1 MHKKLE
7 HGKPPTEHEVI
18 ICELRTMLK
27 TSKVIID
34 LWAKGEIE
42 LLEEIDIL
50 KEKLKEVMG
59 RDPEKGYYYFHE
71 WEAQRRVDKK
81 ASDLTNNNE
90 NAWIQP

>member
-1 MHKKLE
+1 M
-7 HGKPPTEHEVI
+7 GKISLHAPFNGVKDGLTL
-18 ICELRTMLK
+18 CT
-27 TSKVIID
+27 
-34 LWAKGEIE
+34 
-42 LLEEIDIL
+42 LLLDE
-50 KEKLKEVMG
+50 EKLKEVMG